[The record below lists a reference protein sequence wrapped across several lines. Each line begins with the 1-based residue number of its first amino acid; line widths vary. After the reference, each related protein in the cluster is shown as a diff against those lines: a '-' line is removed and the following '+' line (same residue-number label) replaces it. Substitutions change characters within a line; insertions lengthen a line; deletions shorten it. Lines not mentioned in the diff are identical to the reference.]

1 MSRPAEEYNL
11 LKGRFGYLWLGVF
24 FASQV
29 FLFFIS
35 DQKDF
40 ISILIPYV
48 LAFGSYMLLIR
59 KPLNSGSIYFLIK
72 IGLLLRVFCL
82 FTFPHLSDDVYRYW
96 WDGTLLFHGI
106 NPFSYTPAEILN
118 TSLDPALKKSLYI
131 VFPNLNSPD
140 YHTVYPG
147 YSQLLFYLGVLM
159 SGKNLFLF
167 SLVLKLFFFIGDLL
181 LLYVSNNLT
190 RKLNLPLGL
199 VLVYFLNPLIITELS
214 GNLHFEL
221 WLVIF
226 LAWAIL
232 YILENK
238 YVHSGIMLSLSILSK
253 IITAFLAPLFLSFK
267 SIKHILIFI
276 FIVVVLCIAAQFYF
290 IHDISHLKGYLL
302 YLRQFEFNS
311 LIYGT
316 LEQYFIQ
323 HNLWVLKSKTG
334 MITGGIFM
342 GLYTLIIGFYFVK
355 QFKTSGSFSGVVP
368 NSNSLMDEK
377 FNFKLAWWILFLYL
391 LLSSTVHPW
400 YLATLLFLGI
410 FSYPLISIVW
420 TGLIMLSY
428 IHYDK
433 SYDGYFNLVKIL
445 EYSVLCVVLCY
456 TIAYPNKKF
465 LNIKTVF

>member
-11 LKGRFGYLWLGVF
+11 LKGRFGYLLLAVF
-24 FASQV
+24 CVSQV
-29 FLFFIS
+29 FLLFIS

-48 LAFGSYMLLIR
+48 LAFGSYILLIR
-59 KPLNSGSIYFLIK
+59 KPLNSGSVYFLIK
-72 IGLLLRVFCL
+72 IGLLLRVCCL
-82 FTFPHLSDDVYRYW
+82 FTFPNLSDDVYRYW

-106 NPFSYTPAEILN
+106 NPFSYTPTEVLN
-118 TSLDPALKKSLYI
+118 TSLDPALKQSLFT

-147 YSQLLFYLGVLM
+147 FSQLLFYIGVLI
-159 SGKNLFLF
+159 SGKSLFLF
-167 SLVLKLFFFIGDLL
+167 NVVLKVFFFIGDLL
-181 LLYVSNNLT
+181 LIFVTNNLT

-199 VLVYFLNPLIITELS
+199 VVVYFLNPLIITELS
-214 GNLHFEL
+214 CNLHFEL
-221 WLVIF
+221 WLVLF
-226 LAWAIL
+226 LGWSIL

-238 YVHSGIMLSLSILSK
+238 YVDSGIMLSLSIVSK

-267 SIKHILIFI
+267 SMKHVLIFI
-276 FIVVVLCIAAQFYF
+276 LIVGAVCIAAQFYF
-290 IHDISHLKGYLL
+290 IHDLSHLKGYLL

-311 LIYGT
+311 LIYGP

-334 MITGGIFM
+334 MITGGIYI
-342 GLYTLIIGFYFVK
+342 GLYTLIIGYYFVK
-355 QFKTSGSFSGVVP
+355 QFKASGSFSGVAP
-368 NSNSLMDEK
+368 ISKSLTDEK

-428 IHYDK
+428 VHYDK
-433 SYDGYFNLVKIL
+433 AYDGYFNLVKIL

-465 LNIKTVF
+465 WNIKTVL